1 MSVYPTMLQQRK
13 RSTRPTGKH
22 MLYTKAA
29 RNNNN
34 DELKR
39 KHNTNQYRNILK
51 VIAVILF
58 VIYTIILI
66 WTKNT
71 NQSNVIH
78 LEKMNILTTVPLG
91 FTLEVPQ
98 NMGALEIYL
107 DHQLVSSINNPVP
120 SDNMYKFDFGTCDIS
135 KPGENV
141 LNHAFSLERGQLED
155 IKSIFLK
162 PGDHIVEI
170 QTRHADSKQLL
181 PYAQKEIK
189 VNTPPQLIIG
199 GNQGLQYEDAYN
211 LALKEIGH
219 CIACGNFVAGTGWS
233 QLWTRD
239 TSFASEL
246 GAALIHPD
254 VVKKS
259 LLASVETLSNG
270 KNAWLQDKCG
280 HFGGWPNLSDAIV
293 GTRGAWSLY
302 LVDGDK
308 E

>member
-22 MLYTKAA
+22 MLYTKVN
-29 RNNNN
+29 RHNNNN
-34 DELKR
+34 DDLQKR
-39 KHNTNQYRNILK
+39 KHITNRYTILK
-51 VIAVILF
+51 PIAAILL
-58 VIYTIILI
+58 VLYTAILI
-66 WTKNT
+66 WTKNN

-78 LEKMNILTTVPLG
+78 LEKIDILTTVPLG

-120 SDNMYKFDFGTCDIS
+120 SDNMYKFNFGTCDIS

-162 PGDHIVEI
+162 PGNHIVEI

-181 PYAQKEIK
+181 PYAQKEIR
-189 VNTPPQLIIG
+189 VNTPPQLLIG
-199 GNQGLQYEDAYN
+199 SQGLQYEDAYN

-259 LLASVETLSNG
+259 LLASVETLSG
-270 KNAWLQDKCG
+270 KSAWLQDKCG

-293 GTRGAWSLY
+293 GVRGAWSLY

>member
-1 MSVYPTMLQQRK
+1 MLQQRK
-13 RSTRPTGKH
+13 RSTRPTSKH
-22 MLYTKAA
+22 MIYTKTK

-34 DELKR
+34 NNDDLQKR
-39 KHNTNQYRNILK
+39 KHNTYQYKNVFK
-51 VIAVILF
+51 AIAAVLF
-58 VIYTIILI
+58 VTTILI

-78 LEKMNILTTVPLG
+78 LEKMDILTTVPLG

-98 NMGALEIYL
+98 NMGALEVYL
-107 DHQLVSSINNPVP
+107 DHQLVSSINNPTP
-120 SDNMYKFDFGTCDIS
+120 SDNMYKFNFGTCDIS

-170 QTRHADSKQLL
+170 QTRHADSKQLT

-189 VNTPPQLIIG
+189 VNTPPQLMIG
-199 GNQGLQYEDAYN
+199 SQGLQYEDAYN

-254 VVKKS
+254 IVKKS
-259 LLASVETLSNG
+259 LLASVETLSIG
-270 KNAWLQDKCG
+270 KSA
-280 HFGGWPNLSDAIV
+280 
-293 GTRGAWSLY
+293 
-302 LVDGDK
+302 
-308 E
+308 

>member
-1 MSVYPTMLQQRK
+1 MLQQRK

-22 MLYTKAA
+22 MLYTKAN

-34 DELKR
+34 DDLQKR
-39 KHNTNQYRNILK
+39 RRNENQCRNILK
-51 VIAVILF
+51 AIAAVLF
-58 VIYTIILI
+58 VLYTTILI
-66 WTKNT
+66 WIKNT
-71 NQSNVIH
+71 NRQNNNVIH
-78 LEKMNILTTVPLG
+78 LEKMDILTTVPLS
-91 FTLEVPQ
+91 FTLELPQ

-107 DHQLVSSINNPVP
+107 DHQLVSSINNPIP
-120 SDNMYKFDFGTCDIS
+120 SEDMYKFNFGTCDIS
-135 KPGENV
+135 QHGENI

-155 IKSIFLK
+155 IKSILLK
-162 PGDHIVEI
+162 PGNHIFEI
-170 QTRHADSKQLL
+170 QRRHADSNQLL
-181 PYAQKEIK
+181 PYAQKEIR
-189 VNTPPQLIIG
+189 VNTPPQLMI

-246 GAALIHPD
+246 GAALIHQE

-259 LLASVETLSNG
+259 LLASVETLSNR
-270 KNAWLQDKCG
+270 KSVWLQDKCG
-280 HFGGWPNLSDAIV
+280 HFGGWPHLSDAIV

>member
-1 MSVYPTMLQQRK
+1 
-13 RSTRPTGKH
+13 
-22 MLYTKAA
+22 MLYTKVN
-29 RNNNN
+29 RHNNNN
-34 DELKR
+34 DDLQKR
-39 KHNTNQYRNILK
+39 KSNTNQYSTILK
-51 VIAVILF
+51 VVATMFFL
-58 VIYTIILI
+58 YTVILI
-66 WTKNT
+66 WTKNN

-91 FTLEVPQ
+91 FSLEVPQ

-107 DHQLVSSINNPVP
+107 DHQLVYSNPH
-120 SDNMYKFDFGTCDIS
+120 SENLYKFNFDYGTCDLS
-135 KPGENV
+135 KKGENP

-181 PYAQKEIK
+181 AYAQKEIK
-189 VNTPPQLIIG
+189 VNTPPQLMIG
-199 GNQGLQYEDAYN
+199 SQGLQYENAYN

-254 VVKKS
+254 VVKNS
-259 LLASVETLSNG
+259 LLASVETLSSG
-270 KNAWLQDKCG
+270 KSAWLQDKCG

-293 GTRGAWSLY
+293 GSRGAWSLY

>member
-1 MSVYPTMLQQRK
+1 
-13 RSTRPTGKH
+13 
-22 MLYTKAA
+22 MLYTKVN
-29 RNNNN
+29 RHNNNN
-34 DELKR
+34 DDLQKR
-39 KHNTNQYRNILK
+39 KSNTNQYSTILK
-51 VIAVILF
+51 VVATMFFL
-58 VIYTIILI
+58 YTVILI
-66 WTKNT
+66 WTKNN

-91 FTLEVPQ
+91 FSLELPQ
-98 NMGALEIYL
+98 NIGAVEIYL
-107 DHQLVSSINNPVP
+107 DHELVYSNPH
-120 SDNMYKFDFGTCDIS
+120 SENLYKFNFDYGTCDLS
-135 KPGENV
+135 NGQNP

-170 QTRHADSKQLL
+170 QTRHADSKQLIT
-181 PYAQKEIK
+181 YAQKEIK
-189 VNTPPQLIIG
+189 VNTPPQLVIG
-199 GNQGLQYEDAYN
+199 SQGLQYEDAYN

-246 GAALIHPD
+246 GAALIHPN

-259 LLASVETLSNG
+259 LLASVETLSTG
-270 KNAWLQDKCG
+270 KSAWLQDKCG

-302 LVDGDK
+302 LVDGNK